1 MCDLAFVN
9 LLRER
14 VRHQEAEDQRS
25 IVFGKSSRQRFVPW
39 TMPSQASPPPA
50 PEAVGNPGVGD
61 EHGHPKSCPAVA
73 HEEDEEPCLR

>member
-25 IVFGKSSRQRFVPW
+25 AAFGKSSRERFVPW
-39 TMPSQASPPPA
+39 IMPSQASLQPA
-50 PEAVGNPGVGD
+50 PEA
-61 EHGHPKSCPAVA
+61 
-73 HEEDEEPCLR
+73 LRETRE

>member
-25 IVFGKSSRQRFVPW
+25 AAFGKSPRERFVPW
-39 TMPSQASPPPA
+39 IMPSQALQPA
-50 PEAVGNPGVGD
+50 PEVVGNPGIGD
-61 EHGHPKSCPAVA
+61 EDGHPKSCPAVA
-73 HEEDEEPCLR
+73 HEEGDEQCLR